1 MHVFIYCNLSVL
13 HLDVT
18 KKEYSTEMY
27 IAYTAEGLLKGMTTL
42 NVTQQQNHQ
51 IHKDVTWLMDV
62 IQNGSQQTGAT

>member
-27 IAYTAEGLLKGMTTL
+27 IAYTMEGLLKGMTTL
-42 NVTQQQNHQ
+42 NVTQQQNRQ
-51 IHKDVTWLMDV
+51 IHKDVT
-62 IQNGSQQTGAT
+62 